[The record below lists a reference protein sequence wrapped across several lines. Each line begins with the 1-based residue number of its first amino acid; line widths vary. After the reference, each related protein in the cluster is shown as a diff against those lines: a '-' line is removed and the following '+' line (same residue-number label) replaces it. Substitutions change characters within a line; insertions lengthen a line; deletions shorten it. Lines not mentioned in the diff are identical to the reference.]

1 MENERVTCG
10 RADPGQPKGA
20 VGEVAVR
27 EDVGKTERVMI
38 GQWVQVQEV
47 TDIDVGLTE
56 GRPLKLV
63 RTFLCFIG
71 HYL

>member
-27 EDVGKTERVMI
+27 KDVGKTERVMI
-38 GQWVQVQEV
+38 GQRVQV
-47 TDIDVGLTE
+47 
-56 GRPLKLV
+56 
-63 RTFLCFIG
+63 
-71 HYL
+71 